1 VDNTADL
8 NKPLST
14 DTQNA
19 LDLKLDLAKIGLAN
33 GAASLDASRKIP
45 SSQIP
50 PLSVNSVEVDSQAAM
65 LALPDVEG
73 TTAVRT
79 DINKNYIL
87 SPDASILSNW
97 VQLAT
102 PDASIQSVNG
112 QTGTVLICYV

>member
-1 VDNTADL
+1 
-8 NKPLST
+8 
-14 DTQNA
+14 
-19 LDLKLDLAKIGLAN
+19 
-33 GAASLDASRKIP
+33 
-45 SSQIP
+45 
-50 PLSVNSVEVDSQAAM
+50 M

-87 SPDASILSNW
+87 SQADASILSNW

-112 QTGTVLICYV
+112 QTGTVLLTKADLSLANVNNTSDADKPLSSAATEAINLKRT

>member
-1 VDNTADL
+1 MERRVWT
-8 NKPLST
+8 
-14 DTQNA
+14 
-19 LDLKLDLAKIGLAN
+19 LAG
-33 GAASLDASRKIP
+33 KIP

-50 PLSVNSVEVDSQAAM
+50 PLSVNSVEVVDSQAM

-79 DINKNYIL
+79 DINKKYIL
-87 SPDASILSNW
+87 SQADASILSNW

-112 QTGTVLICYV
+112 QTGTVLLTKADLSLANVQHQRC

>member
-1 VDNTADL
+1 
-8 NKPLST
+8 
-14 DTQNA
+14 
-19 LDLKLDLAKIGLAN
+19 
-33 GAASLDASRKIP
+33 
-45 SSQIP
+45 
-50 PLSVNSVEVDSQAAM
+50 M

-87 SPDASILSNW
+87 SQADASILSNW

-112 QTGTVLICYV
+112 QTGTVLLTKADLSLANATPAMLINRFRAQPPKQLT

>member
-1 VDNTADL
+1 
-8 NKPLST
+8 
-14 DTQNA
+14 
-19 LDLKLDLAKIGLAN
+19 
-33 GAASLDASRKIP
+33 
-45 SSQIP
+45 
-50 PLSVNSVEVDSQAAM
+50 M

-87 SPDASILSNW
+87 SQADASILSNW

-112 QTGTVLICYV
+112 QTGTVLLKGRLIIS